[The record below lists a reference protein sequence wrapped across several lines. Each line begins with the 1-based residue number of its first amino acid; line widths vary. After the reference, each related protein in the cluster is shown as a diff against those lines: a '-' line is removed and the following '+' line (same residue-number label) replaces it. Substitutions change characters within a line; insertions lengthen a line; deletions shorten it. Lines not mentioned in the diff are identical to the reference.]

1 MSRHSIQAIETNAL
15 NVDEARNFI
24 KSGGERVRLAWD
36 ISSDEFFRIA
46 SASGREGMRM
56 VKKGRDFF
64 LERMPG

>member
-1 MSRHSIQAIETNAL
+1 MSRNPSLISETNAL
-15 NVDEARNFI
+15 NVDEAKNFI

-46 SASGREGMRM
+46 SSSGREGMRM

-64 LERMPG
+64 LERMPA

>member
-1 MSRHSIQAIETNAL
+1 MSRHSTQAIETNAL

-24 KSGGERVRLAWD
+24 KSGGDRVRLAWD

-46 SASGREGMRM
+46 SSSGREGMRM

>member
-1 MSRHSIQAIETNAL
+1 MSRHSTQAIETNAL

>member
-1 MSRHSIQAIETNAL
+1 METNAL